1 MSKKGNGF
9 VKKTKR
15 WYPGL
20 EEYNFVF
27 METKRKECFKKE
39 RLVRS
44 TEVVERAGTKDLKCF
59 LLCVVSQF
67 QGGGGMSAIVSHSK

>member
-9 VKKTKR
+9 VKKAKK

-27 METKRKECFKKE
+27 METKRKEWFKKNTLE
-39 RLVRS
+39 APKLLKVYVHRSEMFPFIYGLSFKEVGECQRL
-44 TEVVERAGTKDLKCF
+44 
-59 LLCVVSQF
+59 
-67 QGGGGMSAIVSHSK
+67 

>member
-9 VKKTKR
+9 VKKAKK

-27 METKRKECFKKE
+27 METKRKEWFKKD
-39 RLVRS
+39 RR
-44 TEVVERAGTKDLKCF
+44 
-59 LLCVVSQF
+59 
-67 QGGGGMSAIVSHSK
+67 